1 MDIIDDPTYFPIADD
16 GESFYFPIKLLFEDV
31 NKDKNILGMSFK
43 NMQKEYYSREK
54 EYRDRIDYVYFTY
67 NGVNEGECDFTTLR
81 KDTCITKEEHE
92 EEELETKLAEVGIYQ
107 GHRLL

>member
-1 MDIIDDPTYFPIADD
+1 MDITDDPAYFPIADD

-67 NGVNEGECDFTTLR
+67 KGFNKDVWDFTVLR
-81 KDTCITKEEHE
+81 EDTCNTKEEHE
-92 EEELETKLAEVGIYQ
+92 EEERDKEIANLGFYQ
-107 GHRLL
+107 WRP